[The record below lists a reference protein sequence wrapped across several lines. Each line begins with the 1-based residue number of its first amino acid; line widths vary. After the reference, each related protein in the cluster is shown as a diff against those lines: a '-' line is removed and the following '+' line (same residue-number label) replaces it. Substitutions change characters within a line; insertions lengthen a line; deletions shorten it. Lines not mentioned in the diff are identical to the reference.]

1 MRNRTNLWMTLICLI
16 LSNFLFAQSI
26 VGKWKTIDDR
36 SGIEKSVLNL
46 YLKGEKLYAEVIQI
60 LEKGREDALCIKCEG
75 ELKDKPILGMKI
87 FNGLERTGNNEY
99 GRGTIFDPENGDSYR
114 CKIWLNE
121 SNPNELMV
129 RGYVAFFYRTQTWV
143 RMTE

>member
-1 MRNRTNLWMTLICLI
+1 MRNRTKLWMTLICLI
-16 LSNFLFAQSI
+16 ASNFLFAQTI

-46 YLKGEKLYAEVIQI
+46 YMKGEKLYAEVVQI
-60 LEKGREDALCIKCEG
+60 LEKGREDAVCIKCEG

-87 FNGLERTGNNEY
+87 FNGLERIGNNEY

-121 SNPNELMV
+121 NNPNELMV